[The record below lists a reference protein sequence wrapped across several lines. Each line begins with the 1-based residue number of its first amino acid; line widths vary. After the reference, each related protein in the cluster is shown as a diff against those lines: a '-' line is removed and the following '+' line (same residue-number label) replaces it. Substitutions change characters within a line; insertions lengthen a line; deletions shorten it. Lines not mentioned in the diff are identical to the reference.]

1 MKKVIVGIIL
11 SLILVYLSLRGIQF
25 QGVATSIQNVHL
37 PYVLLSLSMM
47 FLMQVLRSIRWGG
60 ILKPIVN
67 VDQFT
72 LFSITNVGFL
82 AIVAIP
88 ARLGE
93 LVRPL
98 LISQKKEVPMAA
110 ALGTIF
116 VERIMD
122 TFTILLM
129 AGFIFPLIPLP
140 SWLVRSV
147 SIMTII
153 CLAVA
158 VFFIFLLLKRKSL
171 EGLNR
176 FLPSFLKERFA
187 GKISSL
193 VGHFIDGFAVITDWK
208 RLSWLMILSV
218 AVWLVDVLAIYFLFL
233 AFGYSLSILA
243 AFVLM
248 FILIVGIAIPTA
260 PGFVGNWH
268 YACILAL
275 TLFGLGKADA
285 LTFAILYHALSIGIV
300 VVLGLLFLPFNRFS
314 LKDLT
319 NRDSGNG

>member
-1 MKKVIVGIIL
+1 MKKILVGIIL
-11 SLILVYLSLRGIQF
+11 SLILVYLSLRGIHF
-25 QGVATSIQNVHL
+25 QGVAQSIHHVQM
-37 PYVLLSLSMM
+37 PYALLSLSMM
-47 FLMQVLRSIRWGG
+47 LLMQVLRSIRWGG
-60 ILKPIVN
+60 ILKPVAN

-98 LISQKKEVPMAA
+98 LVSRKKEVPMAA

-122 TFTILLM
+122 IFTVLLM
-129 AGFIFPLIPLP
+129 VGFIFPLIPLP
-140 SWLVRSV
+140 PWLVRSV
-147 SIMTII
+147 SILSVMT
-153 CLAVA
+153 LTAA
-158 VFFIFLLLKRKSL
+158 VFFIFLILKRKSL
-171 EGLNR
+171 EGLYR
-176 FLPSFLKERFA
+176 FLPSALKERFA

-208 RLSWLMILSV
+208 RLSWLLILSLMI
-218 AVWLVDVLAIYFLFL
+218 WIVDVFAIYTLFI
-233 AFGYSLSILA
+233 AFGFSLSIMA

-275 TLFGLGKADA
+275 TLFGIDKADA

-300 VVLGLLFLPFNRFS
+300 LVLGLLFLPFNRFS
-314 LKDLT
+314 LKDLR
-319 NRDSGNG
+319 NRESANT